1 MAGRP
6 AVVVDMDGTL
16 CDVSA
21 VLHLQARDDGFAAFH
36 QACAGCPPHPAVLDW
51 CVDHHHRGHEILI
64 VSGRDAWAREL
75 TVAWLAR
82 HLPVPVA
89 GVFLRAQGDY
99 RSNVEVKRDIH
110 RRLTR
115 TYAIRAAI
123 DDDPQIVGLWLE
135 LGIPAAMVL
144 DGGEVL
150 HTGLTPG
157 TEAGPAG

>member
-1 MAGRP
+1 MASRP

-21 VLHLQARDDGFAAFH
+21 VVHLQARDDGFAAFH
-36 QACAGCPPHPAVLDW
+36 HACAGCPPHPAVLDW
-51 CVDHHHRGHEILI
+51 CVDHYHRGHEILI
-64 VSGRDAWAREL
+64 VSGRDAWARAL
-75 TVAWLAR
+75 TVEWLAR

-99 RSNVEVKRDIH
+99 RSNVQVKRDIH
-110 RRLTR
+110 RRLAR
-115 TYAIRAAI
+115 TFAIRAAI
-123 DDDPQIVGLWLE
+123 DDDPEIVGLWLE